1 VTNTQRAWIEL
12 DRPALLHN
20 LARVRQSSNAKVMAV
35 IKSNAYGH
43 GLKFAASALVSEV
56 DAFAV
61 ATLEEAMALR
71 TLCPEIPITLLSGF
85 FQPCQIGLFLQHRIR
100 PVIFNFSQLKWLQ
113 EEVAIPDKVWLKID
127 TGMGRL
133 GIEPGQVE
141 KAVSSLQAMG
151 CEVGLMS
158 HFACADTPEA
168 KQNETQH
175 HRFEKVGSAYSLAKS
190 FANSAAILSRPQDH
204 FDLVRPGI
212 MLYGSSPLA
221 NSSAGDLGLRPVMS
235 LYARLLDIKQLK
247 AGDSVGYGA
256 HWTAK
261 ADCTTGIVSAGYGDG
276 YPRVIGDGAQVAI
289 GASRYPIIGRVSMDS
304 FAVLLDGEEKH
315 EIGVQVELWGRTI
328 SIDKVAVWAN
338 TIGYELLCKV
348 TRRVASVEI

>member
-1 VTNTQRAWIEL
+1 MTNTQRAWIEL
-12 DRPALLHN
+12 DRSALLHN
-20 LARVRQSSNAKVMAV
+20 LTRVRQSSNAKVMAV

-43 GLKFAASALVSEV
+43 GLKFAATILETEV

-85 FQPCQIGLFLQHRIR
+85 FQRCQIGLLLQHRIR
-100 PVIFNFSQLKWLQ
+100 PVVFNFSQLTWLQ
-113 EEVAIPDKVWLKID
+113 EAAAIPDKVWLKID

-133 GIEPGQVE
+133 GIEPGRAE
-141 KAVSSLQAMG
+141 EAVSGLQALG
-151 CEVGLMS
+151 CEVGLMT
-158 HFACADTPEA
+158 HFASADRPEA
-168 KQNETQH
+168 KQNEVQH
-175 HRFEKVGSAYSLAKS
+175 QCFEQVGRAYKLVKS

-221 NSSAGDLGLRPVMS
+221 NSAASELGLRPVMS

-247 AGDSVGYGA
+247 AGESVGYGA

-261 ADCTTGIVSAGYGDG
+261 ADCTTGVVSIGYGDG
-276 YPRVIGDGAQVAI
+276 YPRVISEQAQVAI

-315 EIGVQVELWGRTI
+315 EIGTQVELWGCTI
-328 SIDKVAVWAN
+328 SVDQVAFWAN

-348 TRRVASVEI
+348 TPRVARIEI